1 MDKPSSK
8 FLEYVKVLKNCEL
21 EFPALKVAILAQSI
35 MECGVGVTKLFQDH
49 NNPRGVHYYD
59 FLKKYA
65 VGVDY
70 VTDTEPDG
78 HGVFCKF
85 FTLDDAAKSYFLW
98 FDYWPH
104 YGDWRVY
111 ARKTPTDFLAWIG
124 PHYCPPGYTAS
135 WASQHG
141 GLNYHQYIM
150 QNLYPEAEKLL
161 AAAQTTPTNKS
172 YRGELDP
179 TTMNFRIIE
188 EPGSVVYATV
198 KTEQGR
204 NLHLLAGIKAALD
217 LGAYRTLIVNW
228 DKATPPIPPV
238 EPPKPPSK
246 VKTIYVEPGHSKSV
260 QGAQSLGAVNEYEM
274 NELAAK
280 IMIEMIEASG
290 HKTKTLNPDPD
301 NLDTVGNGAKGC
313 DAAFSI
319 HHNAYDKKEH
329 YFRCYFAKTPK
340 ASSVSLGNKIAI
352 AVASE
357 LKLPEVNNE
366 NSGFTVPNI
375 FNGVCSGPSMLLE
388 LYFIDAYKDR
398 AVIVDRT
405 TRAAKAVAQEIIKWA
420 NS

>member
-1 MDKPSSK
+1 MDKPSKK
-8 FLEYVKVLKNCEL
+8 FLEYVQVLKNCEL
-21 EFPALKVAILAQSI
+21 EFPALKTAILAQSI
-35 MECGVGVTKLFQDH
+35 MECGVGVTKLFQEH

-78 HGVFCKF
+78 HGLFCKF

-98 FDYWPH
+98 FDYWSH

-161 AAAQTTPTNKS
+161 AAATPSTGKS

-179 TTMNFRIIE
+179 MTMNFRIIE
-188 EPGSVVYATV
+188 EPGAVVYAV
-198 KTEQGR
+198 VNTEKGR
-204 NLHLLAGIKAALD
+204 NLHIMAACKTALE
-217 LGAYRTLIVNW
+217 LGAYRTIIKAW
-228 DKATPPIPPV
+228 DKATPPV
-238 EPPKPPSK
+238 EPPNPSGK
-246 VKTIYVEPGHSKSV
+246 VKTIYIEPGHSKSKP
-260 QGAQSLGAVNEYEM
+260 GAQSLGAVNEYEM

-280 IMIEMIEASG
+280 IMIEMIQAAG

-301 NLDTVGNGAKGC
+301 NLETVGYGAKGC

-329 YFRCYFAKTPK
+329 YARCYFSKYPK
-340 ASSVSLGNKIAI
+340 AISVDLGNKIGDAM
-352 AVASE
+352 AKALGLS
-357 LKLPEVNNE
+357 EVNNE
-366 NSGFTVPNI
+366 NSGFTVPSI
-375 FNGVCSGPSMLLE
+375 FNEVCNGPSMLLE
-388 LYFIDAYKDR
+388 LYFIDAYSDR

-405 TRAAKAVAQEIIKWA
+405 TRAAKAAATEIIKWA
-420 NS
+420 NG